1 MDICGGC
8 TLWFDDPYLQ
18 AHQACVY
25 SQNSIAYT
33 DIFAQQGSM
42 DISVNYSITH
52 SHAWA
57 SGHMY
62 AVLL

>member
-18 AHQACVY
+18 ATSTSSMC
-25 SQNSIAYT
+25 SQNSIAY
-33 DIFAQQGSM
+33 IYAQQGSM
-42 DISVNYSITH
+42 DISANYSITH

-57 SGHMY
+57 LGHMY